1 MISQDKKKLKRK
13 RVSKKKVQTKD
24 KNDDDDETV
33 LNDDDETVLNDDDE
47 TVLNDNEEEDDELI
61 KEVSYLLLFLTI
73 IMMLK
78 RKGSAFGL
86 ILFVN
91 LHLHL
96 NFITNIF
103 HRMKRN

>member
-33 LNDDDETVLNDDDE
+33 LNDDDETVLND
-47 TVLNDNEEEDDELI
+47 NEEEDDEPYLKLI

-91 LHLHL
+91 LH
-96 NFITNIF
+96 T
-103 HRMKRN
+103 K

>member
-33 LNDDDETVLNDDDE
+33 LNDDDETVLND
-47 TVLNDNEEEDDELI
+47 NEEEDDEPYLKLI